1 MNNNNMEAIVLTFDK
16 YCAFSSHM
24 IKCYMDLWPDN
35 PFVFRVPYQ
44 SEETRY
50 YFENLFNDKVM
61 MVKSPSGI
69 VDTMETILSDFKDD
83 DWIFW
88 CMDDRYPMALNLD
101 EIKLIY
107 DFIQSPKSNGI
118 SALMYVN
125 APWCWLDKELY
136 KHDFKIN
143 NGEQT
148 YLRRKGYRMI
158 WIHQFMRV
166 KVLRTLFS
174 YFPADMKTAK
184 NMDYI
189 MYQHTLP
196 DNQWLYML
204 DHNAAVYGE
213 STSRGLITR
222 NCLKSFKDR
231 GIDLPEGFDFSDK
244 TIIQGTNT
252 PFDNRLYALKYGIKK
267 MLGIKSEV

>member
-1 MNNNNMEAIVLTFDK
+1 MEAIVLTFDK
-16 YCAFSSHM
+16 YRAFSSHM

-44 SEETRY
+44 SEETRH
-50 YFENLFNDKVM
+50 YFESLFGDKVVM
-61 MVKSPSGI
+61 LKSPSGI
-69 VDTMETILSDFKDD
+69 VDTIKTILSDFKDD

-88 CMDDRYPMALNLD
+88 CMDDRYPMMLNLD
-101 EIKLIY
+101 EIKPIY
-107 DFIQSPKSNGI
+107 DFIQSPKSKGI

-136 KHDFKIN
+136 KYDFKVT

-189 MYQHTLP
+189 MYRHTVP
-196 DNQWLYML
+196 DDQWLYML

-231 GIDLPEGFDFSDK
+231 GIGLPEGFELSNK

-252 PFDNRLYALKYGIKK
+252 AFDNRLYALKYGIKK